1 MKKILAILGS
11 LTLLTSCGSNPL
23 ADIAN
28 SIDSC
33 KTVMS
38 AAGAYS
44 DAAMRLLE
52 NPADQEAL
60 NKLKSLGDDLS
71 SLAGKVNDPE
81 AKAYLASLGKEFAVI
96 YQGYL
101 TGTPNL
107 EAAMALTADFQVSKL
122 AAVCK
127 G

>member
-1 MKKILAILGS
+1 MKKIIAIMSS
-11 LTLLTSCGSNPL
+11 LLLLTSCGSNPI

-44 DAAMRLLE
+44 DAAMTLLE
-52 NPADQEAL
+52 NPSDQAAL
-60 NKLKSLGDDLS
+60 DKLKSLGSDLS
-71 SLAGKVNDPE
+71 ALAGKVNDPE
-81 AKAYLASLGKEFAVI
+81 AKAYLLSLSQEFAAV

-107 EAAMALTADFQVSKL
+107 EAAMALVADFQVSKL
-122 AAVCK
+122 ATVCK

>member
-60 NKLKSLGDDLS
+60 NKLKSL
-71 SLAGKVNDPE
+71 AGKVNDPE